1 MSKSFVV
8 SEKKGIR
15 ERSKGCTLNYIRLVL
30 PTEVMTAIIVSK
42 THYLKCSSVITP
54 GQVALVWAGSHFPRR
69 LCRLCILIR
78 PCTSLQGLCLGT
90 DQQKCPW
97 NIEDKSITQWP
108 INTSYSISFKIPLI
122 SNNQMEKRWF
132 AILFFLLHNS
142 MHISYNSAAN
152 YLFDTNK
159 KKTK

>member
-1 MSKSFVV
+1 
-8 SEKKGIR
+8 
-15 ERSKGCTLNYIRLVL
+15 
-30 PTEVMTAIIVSK
+30 MTAIIVSK

-97 NIEDKSITQWP
+97 NIEDISITQWP
-108 INTSYSISFKIPLI
+108 INTSYSISSKIPPSLI
-122 SNNQMEKRWF
+122 TKWKNDDLQFFSFSCIIACIFLTIALLITYLILTKKEKRNKLWQF
-132 AILFFLLHNS
+132 SFLFLFLYLKFINS
-142 MHISYNSAAN
+142 VYFVT
-152 YLFDTNK
+152 LLDR
-159 KKTK
+159 